1 MPLIHTV
8 TATESQVSALFAEME
23 SFPEY
28 RFLGGYGDI
37 LGSSKA
43 ISGFNYFNAQRREY
57 VSIEVD
63 RPLEAG
69 DGHTVVRL
77 YVDRAE

>member
-28 RFLGGYGDI
+28 RFLGGYGDV

-43 ISGFNYFNAQRREY
+43 ISGFNYFNA
-57 VSIEVD
+57 
-63 RPLEAG
+63 
-69 DGHTVVRL
+69 
-77 YVDRAE
+77 